1 MKKLLALLL
10 AGIMIFALVGC
21 NGAEVS
27 EETDNS
33 EVLEEELDESE
44 EVVDKINMTYGDDET
59 KITLHKPDGAFFS
72 VDAEDAED
80 AGDIVIMLADDYS
93 WDAEIMGYKHFEGIS
108 SNEPFVEY
116 YFDGAASDD
125 YTFYEQEAID
135 LGIDFEGIS
144 SNEPFVEYYFDG
156 AASDDYTF
164 YEQEATDLGI
174 EYEGKPVKLIRY
186 TYKEVDDEEEY
197 KACFVGFEYKGTEDS
212 GLFGLK
218 IGSFEE
224 DLSDSYIK
232 GLFNQLFALEK

>member
-21 NGAEVS
+21 NNAEVS
-27 EETDNS
+27 DETDNS
-33 EVLEEELDESE
+33 GYSEELDESE

-59 KITLHKPDGAFFS
+59 KITLYKPEGASFS
-72 VDAEDAED
+72 VDAEDALD

-135 LGIDFEGIS
+135 LGIDFEG
-144 SNEPFVEYYFDG
+144 
-156 AASDDYTF
+156 
-164 YEQEATDLGI
+164 
-174 EYEGKPVKLIRY
+174 KPVKLIRY

-224 DLSDSYIK
+224 ELSDSYIK
-232 GLFNQLFALEK
+232 GLFNQMVALEK

>member
-10 AGIMIFALVGC
+10 AGIMVFALVGC
-21 NGAEVS
+21 NNAEVS
-27 EETDNS
+27 DETDNS
-33 EVLEEELDESE
+33 GYSEELDEAE
-44 EVVDKINMTYGDDET
+44 DVVDKINMTYGDDET
-59 KITLHKPDGAFFS
+59 KITLYKPEGASFS

-135 LGIDFEGIS
+135 LGIDFEG
-144 SNEPFVEYYFDG
+144 
-156 AASDDYTF
+156 
-164 YEQEATDLGI
+164 
-174 EYEGKPVKLIRY
+174 KPVKLIRY

-224 DLSDSYIK
+224 DLSDDYIK
-232 GLFNQLFALEK
+232 GLFNQIFRLER

>member
-21 NGAEVS
+21 NNAEVS
-27 EETDNS
+27 DETDNS
-33 EVLEEELDESE
+33 GYSEELDEAE
-44 EVVDKINMTYGDDET
+44 DVVNKINMTYGDDET

-72 VDAEDAED
+72 VDSEDAED

-125 YTFYEQEAID
+125 YTFYEQEMA
-135 LGIDFEGIS
+135 
-144 SNEPFVEYYFDG
+144 
-156 AASDDYTF
+156 
-164 YEQEATDLGI
+164 DLGI

-197 KACFVGFEYKGTEDS
+197 KECFVGFEYKGTDES

-218 IGSFEE
+218 ITPSDEE
-224 DLSDSYIK
+224 LSDDYIK
-232 GLFNQLFALEK
+232 DLFTQIFAS

>member
-21 NGAEVS
+21 NNAEVS
-27 EETDNS
+27 EEADNS
-33 EVLEEELDESE
+33 GYSEELDEAE
-44 EVVDKINMTYGDDET
+44 DVVNKINMTYGDDET
-59 KITLHKPDGAFFS
+59 KITLHKPDGASFS

-125 YTFYEQEAID
+125 YTFYEQEMA
-135 LGIDFEGIS
+135 
-144 SNEPFVEYYFDG
+144 
-156 AASDDYTF
+156 
-164 YEQEATDLGI
+164 DLGI

-197 KACFVGFEYKGTEDS
+197 KECFVGFEYKGTDES

-218 IGSFEE
+218 ITPSDEE
-224 DLSDSYIK
+224 LSDDYIK
-232 GLFNQLFALEK
+232 DLFTQIFAS

>member
-21 NGAEVS
+21 NNAEVS
-27 EETDNS
+27 EEADNS
-33 EVLEEELDESE
+33 GYSEELDEAE
-44 EVVDKINMTYGDDET
+44 DVVNKINMTYGDDET

-135 LGIDFEGIS
+135 LGIDFEG
-144 SNEPFVEYYFDG
+144 
-156 AASDDYTF
+156 
-164 YEQEATDLGI
+164 
-174 EYEGKPVKLIRY
+174 KPVKLIRY

-224 DLSDSYIK
+224 DLSDDYIK
-232 GLFNQLFALEK
+232 DLFTQIFAS

>member
-21 NGAEVS
+21 NNAEVS
-27 EETDNS
+27 DETDNS
-33 EVLEEELDESE
+33 GYSEEADDSGYSEEADNSGYSEELDEAE
-44 EVVDKINMTYGDDET
+44 DVVNKINMTYGDDET
-59 KITLHKPDGAFFS
+59 EITLHKPDGAFFS

-116 YFDGAASDD
+116 YFDGAASDN
-125 YTFYEQEAID
+125 YTFYEQKAID
-135 LGIDFEGIS
+135 LGIDF
-144 SNEPFVEYYFDG
+144 
-156 AASDDYTF
+156 
-164 YEQEATDLGI
+164 
-174 EYEGKPVKLIRY
+174 EGKPVKLIRY

-224 DLSDSYIK
+224 ELSDDYIK
-232 GLFNQLFALEK
+232 GLFNQIFRLER

>member
-21 NGAEVS
+21 NNEEVS
-27 EETDNS
+27 DETDNS
-33 EVLEEELDESE
+33 GYSEELDEAE

-72 VDAEDAED
+72 VDSEDAED

-116 YFDGAASDD
+116 YFDGAASD
-125 YTFYEQEAID
+125 
-135 LGIDFEGIS
+135 
-144 SNEPFVEYYFDG
+144 N
-156 AASDDYTF
+156 YTF

-197 KACFVGFEYKGTEDS
+197 KECFVGFEYKGTDES

-218 IGSFEE
+218 ITPSDEE
-224 DLSDSYIK
+224 LSDDYIK
-232 GLFNQLFALEK
+232 DLFTQIFAS

>member
-21 NGAEVS
+21 NNAEVS
-27 EETDNS
+27 EEADNS
-33 EVLEEELDESE
+33 GYSEELDEAE
-44 EVVDKINMTYGDDET
+44 DVVNKINMTYGDDET

-72 VDAEDAED
+72 VDSEDAED
-80 AGDIVIMLADDYS
+80 PGDIVIMLADDYS
-93 WDAEIMGYKHFEGIS
+93 WDAEIMGYKH
-108 SNEPFVEY
+108 
-116 YFDGAASDD
+116 
-125 YTFYEQEAID
+125 
-135 LGIDFEGIS
+135 FEGIS

-224 DLSDSYIK
+224 ELSDSYIK
-232 GLFNQLFALEK
+232 ELFNQMFAL

>member
-21 NGAEVS
+21 NNAEVS
-27 EETDNS
+27 EEADNS
-33 EVLEEELDESE
+33 GYSEELDDAEDL
-44 EVVDKINMTYGDDET
+44 VNKINMTYGDDET
-59 KITLHKPDGAFFS
+59 KITLYKPEGASFS

-80 AGDIVIMLADDYS
+80 AGDIVIMLADDSS

-135 LGIDFEGIS
+135 LGIDFEG
-144 SNEPFVEYYFDG
+144 
-156 AASDDYTF
+156 
-164 YEQEATDLGI
+164 
-174 EYEGKPVKLIRY
+174 KPVKLIRY

-218 IGSFEE
+218 ITPSDEE
-224 DLSDSYIK
+224 LSDDYIK
-232 GLFNQLFALEK
+232 DLFTQIFAS

>member
-21 NGAEVS
+21 NNAEVS
-27 EETDNS
+27 EEADNS
-33 EVLEEELDESE
+33 GYSEELDEAE
-44 EVVDKINMTYGDDET
+44 DVVNKINMTYGDDET
-59 KITLHKPDGAFFS
+59 KITLYKPDGASFS
-72 VDAEDAED
+72 VDSEDAED

-116 YFDGAASDD
+116 YFDGAASDN

-135 LGIDFEGIS
+135 LGIDF
-144 SNEPFVEYYFDG
+144 
-156 AASDDYTF
+156 
-164 YEQEATDLGI
+164 
-174 EYEGKPVKLIRY
+174 EGKPVKLIRY

-224 DLSDSYIK
+224 DLSDDYIK
-232 GLFNQLFALEK
+232 GLFNQIFRLEK

>member
-21 NGAEVS
+21 NNAEVS
-27 EETDNS
+27 DETDNS
-33 EVLEEELDESE
+33 GYSEELDESE
-44 EVVDKINMTYGDDET
+44 EEVDKINMTYGDDET
-59 KITLHKPDGAFFS
+59 KITLYKPEGASFS

-93 WDAEIMGYKHFEGIS
+93 WDAEIMGYEHFEGIS

-135 LGIDFEGIS
+135 LGIDFEG
-144 SNEPFVEYYFDG
+144 
-156 AASDDYTF
+156 
-164 YEQEATDLGI
+164 
-174 EYEGKPVKLIRY
+174 KPVKLIRY

-197 KACFVGFEYKGTEDS
+197 KECFVGFEYKGTDES

-218 IGSFEE
+218 ITPSDEE
-224 DLSDSYIK
+224 LSDDYIK
-232 GLFNQLFALEK
+232 DLFTQIFAS

>member
-21 NGAEVS
+21 NNAEVS
-27 EETDNS
+27 EEADNS
-33 EVLEEELDESE
+33 GYSEELDEAE
-44 EVVDKINMTYGDDET
+44 DVVNKINMTYGDDET

-125 YTFYEQEAID
+125 YTFYEQEATD
-135 LGIDFEGIS
+135 LGID
-144 SNEPFVEYYFDG
+144 
-156 AASDDYTF
+156 
-164 YEQEATDLGI
+164 
-174 EYEGKPVKLIRY
+174 YEGKPVKLIRY

-224 DLSDSYIK
+224 DLSDDYIK
-232 GLFNQLFALEK
+232 GLFNQIFRFER

>member
-21 NGAEVS
+21 NNAEVS
-27 EETDNS
+27 EEADNS
-33 EVLEEELDESE
+33 GYSEELDEAE
-44 EVVDKINMTYGDDET
+44 DVVNKINMTYGDDET
-59 KITLHKPDGAFFS
+59 KITMHKPDGAFFS
-72 VDAEDAED
+72 VDSEDAED

-135 LGIDFEGIS
+135 LGIDFEG
-144 SNEPFVEYYFDG
+144 
-156 AASDDYTF
+156 
-164 YEQEATDLGI
+164 
-174 EYEGKPVKLIRY
+174 KPVKLIRY

-218 IGSFEE
+218 ITPSDEE
-224 DLSDSYIK
+224 LSDDYIK
-232 GLFNQLFALEK
+232 DLFTQIFAS

>member
-21 NGAEVS
+21 NNAEVS
-27 EETDNS
+27 DETDNS
-33 EVLEEELDESE
+33 GYSEELDEAE
-44 EVVDKINMTYGDDET
+44 DVVDKINMTYGDDET
-59 KITLHKPDGAFFS
+59 KITLYKPEGASFS

-135 LGIDFEGIS
+135 LGIDFEG
-144 SNEPFVEYYFDG
+144 
-156 AASDDYTF
+156 
-164 YEQEATDLGI
+164 
-174 EYEGKPVKLIRY
+174 KPVKLIRY

-224 DLSDSYIK
+224 DLSDDYIK
-232 GLFNQLFALEK
+232 GLFNQIFRLER

>member
-21 NGAEVS
+21 NNAEVS
-27 EETDNS
+27 EESDNS
-33 EVLEEELDESE
+33 GYSEELDEAE
-44 EVVDKINMTYGDDET
+44 DVVNKINMTYGDDET
-59 KITLHKPDGAFFS
+59 KITLYKPEGASFS

-80 AGDIVIMLADDYS
+80 AGDIVIILADDYF

-116 YFDGAASDD
+116 YFDGAASD
-125 YTFYEQEAID
+125 
-135 LGIDFEGIS
+135 
-144 SNEPFVEYYFDG
+144 N
-156 AASDDYTF
+156 YTF

-197 KACFVGFEYKGTEDS
+197 KECFVGFEYKGTDES

-218 IGSFEE
+218 ITPSDEE
-224 DLSDSYIK
+224 LSDDYIK
-232 GLFNQLFALEK
+232 DLFTQIFAS

>member
-21 NGAEVS
+21 NNAEVS
-27 EETDNS
+27 EEADNS
-33 EVLEEELDESE
+33 GYSEELDEAE
-44 EVVDKINMTYGDDET
+44 DVVNKINMTYGDDET
-59 KITLHKPDGAFFS
+59 KITLYKPEGASFS

-80 AGDIVIMLADDYS
+80 ASDIVIMLADDYS

-116 YFDGAASDD
+116 YFDGATSDD
-125 YTFYEQEAID
+125 YTFYEQEMA
-135 LGIDFEGIS
+135 
-144 SNEPFVEYYFDG
+144 
-156 AASDDYTF
+156 
-164 YEQEATDLGI
+164 DLGI

-197 KACFVGFEYKGTEDS
+197 KECFVGFEYKGTDES

-218 IGSFEE
+218 ITPSDEE
-224 DLSDSYIK
+224 LSDDYIK
-232 GLFNQLFALEK
+232 DLFTQIFAS

>member
-10 AGIMIFALVGC
+10 AGIMVFALVGC
-21 NGAEVS
+21 NNAEVS
-27 EETDNS
+27 DETDNS
-33 EVLEEELDESE
+33 GYSEELDEAE
-44 EVVDKINMTYGDDET
+44 DVVNKINMNYGDDET
-59 KITLHKPDGAFFS
+59 KITLYKPEGASFS

-125 YTFYEQEAID
+125 YTFYEQEMA
-135 LGIDFEGIS
+135 
-144 SNEPFVEYYFDG
+144 
-156 AASDDYTF
+156 
-164 YEQEATDLGI
+164 DLGI

-197 KACFVGFEYKGTEDS
+197 KECFVGFEYKGTDES

-218 IGSFEE
+218 ITPSDEE
-224 DLSDSYIK
+224 LSDDYIK
-232 GLFNQLFALEK
+232 DLFTQIFAS

>member
-21 NGAEVS
+21 NNEEVS
-27 EETDNS
+27 DETDNS
-33 EVLEEELDESE
+33 GYSEELDEAE
-44 EVVDKINMTYGDDET
+44 DVVNKINMTYGDDET
-59 KITLHKPDGAFFS
+59 KITLYKPEGASFS

-135 LGIDFEGIS
+135 LGIDFEG
-144 SNEPFVEYYFDG
+144 
-156 AASDDYTF
+156 
-164 YEQEATDLGI
+164 
-174 EYEGKPVKLIRY
+174 KPVKLIRY

-224 DLSDSYIK
+224 DLSDDYIK
-232 GLFNQLFALEK
+232 GLFNQIFRLER

>member
-21 NGAEVS
+21 NNAEVS
-27 EETDNS
+27 EEADNS
-33 EVLEEELDESE
+33 GYSEELDEAE
-44 EVVDKINMTYGDDET
+44 DVVNKINMTYGDDET

-80 AGDIVIMLADDYS
+80 AGDIVIMLADDYF

-135 LGIDFEGIS
+135 LGIDFEG
-144 SNEPFVEYYFDG
+144 
-156 AASDDYTF
+156 
-164 YEQEATDLGI
+164 
-174 EYEGKPVKLIRY
+174 KPVKLIRY

-224 DLSDSYIK
+224 ELSEDYIK
-232 GLFNQLFALEK
+232 GLFKQIFRLER

>member
-21 NGAEVS
+21 NNAEVS
-27 EETDNS
+27 DETDNS
-33 EVLEEELDESE
+33 GYSEELDESE
-44 EVVDKINMTYGDDET
+44 EVVDKINMIYGDDET

-125 YTFYEQEAID
+125 YTFYEQESTD
-135 LGIDFEGIS
+135 LGIDF
-144 SNEPFVEYYFDG
+144 
-156 AASDDYTF
+156 
-164 YEQEATDLGI
+164 
-174 EYEGKPVKLIRY
+174 EGKPVKLIRY

-224 DLSDSYIK
+224 DLSDDYIK
-232 GLFNQLFALEK
+232 GLFNQIFRLER

>member
-21 NGAEVS
+21 NNEEVS
-27 EETDNS
+27 DETDNS
-33 EVLEEELDESE
+33 GYSEELDESE

-59 KITLHKPDGAFFS
+59 KITLHKPDGASFS

-125 YTFYEQEAID
+125 YTFYEQEMA
-135 LGIDFEGIS
+135 
-144 SNEPFVEYYFDG
+144 
-156 AASDDYTF
+156 
-164 YEQEATDLGI
+164 DLGI

-224 DLSDSYIK
+224 ELSDDYIK
-232 GLFNQLFALEK
+232 DLFTQIFAS

>member
-21 NGAEVS
+21 NNAEVS
-27 EETDNS
+27 EEADNS
-33 EVLEEELDESE
+33 GYSEELDESE

-125 YTFYEQEAID
+125 YTFYEQESTD
-135 LGIDFEGIS
+135 LGIDF
-144 SNEPFVEYYFDG
+144 
-156 AASDDYTF
+156 
-164 YEQEATDLGI
+164 
-174 EYEGKPVKLIRY
+174 EGKPVKLIRY

-218 IGSFEE
+218 ITPSDEE
-224 DLSDSYIK
+224 LSDDYIK
-232 GLFNQLFALEK
+232 DLFTQIFAS

>member
-21 NGAEVS
+21 NNAEVS
-27 EETDNS
+27 EEADNS
-33 EVLEEELDESE
+33 GYSEELDEAE
-44 EVVDKINMTYGDDET
+44 DVVNKINMTYGDDET
-59 KITLHKPDGAFFS
+59 KITLYKPEGASFS

-135 LGIDFEGIS
+135 LGIDFEG
-144 SNEPFVEYYFDG
+144 
-156 AASDDYTF
+156 
-164 YEQEATDLGI
+164 
-174 EYEGKPVKLIRY
+174 KPVKLIRY

-197 KACFVGFEYKGTEDS
+197 KECFVGFEYKGTEDS

-218 IGSFEE
+218 ITPSDE
-224 DLSDSYIK
+224 DLSDDYIK
-232 GLFNQLFALEK
+232 DLFTQIFAS

>member
-21 NGAEVS
+21 NNAEVS
-27 EETDNS
+27 EEADNS
-33 EVLEEELDESE
+33 GYSEELDEAE
-44 EVVDKINMTYGDDET
+44 DVVNKINMTYGDDET

-116 YFDGAASDD
+116 YFDGEASDD

-135 LGIDFEGIS
+135 LGIDF
-144 SNEPFVEYYFDG
+144 
-156 AASDDYTF
+156 
-164 YEQEATDLGI
+164 
-174 EYEGKPVKLIRY
+174 EGKPVKLIRY

-224 DLSDSYIK
+224 DLSDDYIK
-232 GLFNQLFALEK
+232 GLFNQIFRLER

>member
-10 AGIMIFALVGC
+10 AGIMVFALVGC
-21 NGAEVS
+21 NNAEVS
-27 EETDNS
+27 EEADNS
-33 EVLEEELDESE
+33 GYSEELDEAE
-44 EVVDKINMTYGDDET
+44 DVVNKINMTYGDDET
-59 KITLHKPDGAFFS
+59 KITLHKPEGASFS

-135 LGIDFEGIS
+135 LGIDFEG
-144 SNEPFVEYYFDG
+144 
-156 AASDDYTF
+156 
-164 YEQEATDLGI
+164 
-174 EYEGKPVKLIRY
+174 KPVKLIRY

-197 KACFVGFEYKGTEDS
+197 KECFVGFEYKGTDES

-218 IGSFEE
+218 ITPSDEE
-224 DLSDSYIK
+224 LSDDYIK
-232 GLFNQLFALEK
+232 DLFTQIFAS

>member
-21 NGAEVS
+21 NNAEVS
-27 EETDNS
+27 EEADNS
-33 EVLEEELDESE
+33 GYSEELDEAE
-44 EVVDKINMTYGDDET
+44 DVVNKINMTYGDDET
-59 KITLHKPDGAFFS
+59 KITLHKPDGASFS

-135 LGIDFEGIS
+135 LGIDFEG
-144 SNEPFVEYYFDG
+144 
-156 AASDDYTF
+156 
-164 YEQEATDLGI
+164 
-174 EYEGKPVKLIRY
+174 KPVKLIRY

-224 DLSDSYIK
+224 DLSDDYIK
-232 GLFNQLFALEK
+232 GLFKQIFRL

>member
-21 NGAEVS
+21 NNEEVS
-27 EETDNS
+27 DETDNS
-33 EVLEEELDESE
+33 GYSEELDDAEDL
-44 EVVDKINMTYGDDET
+44 VNKINMTYGDDET

-125 YTFYEQEAID
+125 YTFYEQESTD
-135 LGIDFEGIS
+135 LGIDF
-144 SNEPFVEYYFDG
+144 
-156 AASDDYTF
+156 
-164 YEQEATDLGI
+164 
-174 EYEGKPVKLIRY
+174 EGKPVKLIRY

-224 DLSDSYIK
+224 DLSDDYIK
-232 GLFNQLFALEK
+232 GLFNQIFRLER

>member
-1 MKKLLALLL
+1 MKKLFALLL

-21 NGAEVS
+21 NNEEVS
-27 EETDNS
+27 DETDNS
-33 EVLEEELDESE
+33 GYSEELDEAE
-44 EVVDKINMTYGDDET
+44 DVVNKINMTYGDDET

-116 YFDGAASDD
+116 YFDGAASDN

-135 LGIDFEGIS
+135 LGIDF
-144 SNEPFVEYYFDG
+144 
-156 AASDDYTF
+156 
-164 YEQEATDLGI
+164 
-174 EYEGKPVKLIRY
+174 EGKPVKLIRY

-224 DLSDSYIK
+224 DLSDDYIK
-232 GLFNQLFALEK
+232 DLFTQIFAS